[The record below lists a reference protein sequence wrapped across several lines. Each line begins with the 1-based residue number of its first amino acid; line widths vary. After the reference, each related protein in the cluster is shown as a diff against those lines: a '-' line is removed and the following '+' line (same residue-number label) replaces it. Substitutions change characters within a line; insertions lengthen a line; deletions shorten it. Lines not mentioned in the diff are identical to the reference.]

1 MSCAVPLMGMTPMS
15 EEMEAVIKN
24 VCTIRLKYTD
34 CLKLRNAYTLLL
46 VVGSWTLQ
54 LDNLHKLEGS

>member
-1 MSCAVPLMGMTPMS
+1 MSYAVPSTGMTPMS

-34 CLKLRNAYTLLL
+34 CLKLRNAYTLLQ
-46 VVGSWTLQ
+46 VVVSWTLQ
-54 LDNLHKLEGS
+54 LDNFHKLEGS